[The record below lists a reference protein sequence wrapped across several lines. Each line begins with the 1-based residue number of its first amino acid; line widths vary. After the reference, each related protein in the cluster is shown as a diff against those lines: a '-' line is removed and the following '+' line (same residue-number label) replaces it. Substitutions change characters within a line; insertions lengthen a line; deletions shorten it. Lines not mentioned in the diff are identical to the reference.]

1 VKRVAR
7 GELLENKAA
16 VCVGCGFKGWAHIA
30 LVDGEAVA
38 CADSAWTFVSD
49 DELRDAAKECLS
61 YTEQEVAVLKE
72 WLARTGGEA

>member
-1 VKRVAR
+1 VKRIAR
-7 GELLENKAA
+7 GDLPENKAT
-16 VCVGCGFKGWAHIA
+16 VCVGCGLKGWAHIA

-49 DELRDAAKECLS
+49 DELRDAAKKSLDRAERD
-61 YTEQEVAVLKE
+61 VAVLKE